1 MTYDTRNP
9 DSTQASLTMI
19 TPFTHL
25 GDLSVDQFMTGYWHK
40 KPCLFRQAI
49 AGFEPLCDLETIE
62 EMASDEDIESR
73 LIQQQGQNWL
83 LEKGPFE
90 QLPSLDQKHWTVL
103 IQGIDHHLPEA
114 YDLLQRFRFLPDARL
129 DDVMLSLASDQG
141 GVGPHFDSYDVFL
154 LQMHGTRKWRIGPLI
169 DPSLQEGMPLKILK
183 NFQATEEFLLEPGD
197 MLYLPP
203 NYGHDGTAQGIC
215 STLSIGFRAPT
226 KAEVLSGVLRD
237 LADQVDKDP
246 ALCNSLFADPDQSPT
261 SMPAEIPQGM
271 LEFGHLLMQQFSPQS
286 DAIARSMGLLLSEP
300 KPHVYF
306 VNNTED
312 LEPDEIVQVFIERG
326 VALSMKTK
334 MLYRDCDIFING
346 EVVNPK
352 EDLTVKQL
360 QMLANMRELEP
371 AAAAKALKNPEL
383 RYFLIGFAKAGWVET
398 LV

>member
-1 MTYDTRNP
+1 MAYDTRNP
-9 DSTQASLTMI
+9 DYTQASLTMI

-154 LQMHGTRKWRIGPLI
+154 LQMHGTRKWRIGPLV

-334 MLYRDCDIFING
+334 MLYRDGDIFING